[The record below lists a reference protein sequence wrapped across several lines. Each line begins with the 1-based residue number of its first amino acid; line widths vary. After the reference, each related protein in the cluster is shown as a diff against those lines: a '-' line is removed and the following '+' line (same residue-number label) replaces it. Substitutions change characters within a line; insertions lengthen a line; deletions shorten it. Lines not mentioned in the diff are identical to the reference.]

1 MDSKKKKRNSE
12 RKRRKMKKKKKKI
25 RRKKE
30 NKKEKKKRMITG
42 SSKNRR
48 RETRKKRKKKVN
60 CHSSRSR
67 SRRRKRRKSRR
78 RKKRKRSRRRRSR
91 RSNRSKSENS
101 PASPPPRRQGQLAAH
116 PRGRRFNKSPE
127 FNNHLRHDSH
137 NTRRREDL
145 MKQYT
150 QGFPAVFCNLLAHDP
165 SDEHFLWFRL
175 STDNLSE
182 VYSCNHVRL
191 RGSIMPTIR
200 AGETW

>member
-1 MDSKKKKRNSE
+1 
-12 RKRRKMKKKKKKI
+12 
-25 RRKKE
+25 
-30 NKKEKKKRMITG
+30 MISG

-48 RETRKKRKKKVN
+48 RETRKKKRKKKVN
-60 CHSSRSR
+60 CHSSRS
-67 SRRRKRRKSRR
+67 
-78 RKKRKRSRRRRSR
+78 SRRRRIKEGVERGKSR
-91 RSNRSKSENS
+91 KRKKKKKEKQKKKKEEAKKKRSRKKRSRKRKKKKKKREEEEEGGEEATEVKARIAR
-101 PASPPPRRQGQLAAH
+101 PRPPRRQGQLAAH